1 MATRR
6 SKRINGEKLSERVED
21 IEAEARHQALREQQP
36 VLMLGTESKDT
47 ACGFNLL
54 DLVPELRE
62 RVYYFALQPD
72 TPLQLASRGSKLKT
86 PPLTL
91 VSKQVR
97 AEVLPIFFS
106 KCDFVADV
114 YSNYSHMG
122 LFETKPMPA
131 LKSHAMKRAEYWH
144 RMAGSMGFINSP
156 NSPRA
161 LIAGLEKTEGF
172 IAAFRNINFGIL
184 TCDVDTG
191 ISEDYVH
198 TGEME
203 RSVMWLRVPTAT
215 KLRPVVSYE
224 DPHRVFVPPRY
235 LERIRER
242 AKAKAEQIAAE
253 RQVFVGFT
261 LEDLETIT
269 AQFKCWPEQVV

>member
-6 SKRINGEKLSERVED
+6 SKRINGEKLSKRVED

-62 RVYYFALQPD
+62 RIYYFALQPD

-114 YSNYSHMG
+114 YSNYWHMG

-144 RMAGSMGFINSP
+144 RMAGSIGFINSP

-184 TCDVDTG
+184 TCDVD
-191 ISEDYVH
+191 
-198 TGEME
+198 
-203 RSVMWLRVPTAT
+203 TAT